1 MESGA
6 DTIKDLAVGDT
17 LYFLNAS
24 RTDVLSHTE
33 IYDDGRNTY
42 IVFDGGGYL
51 TVENCTNV
59 SLVRSA
65 IQGSLTINQWNDF

>member
-51 TVENCTNV
+51 TGKTCTNV